1 MPKPIAQV
9 AVALLAAACFA
20 WCFGAE
26 EARAAG
32 AARLTGDARLID
44 AVKRRDQAMVARL
57 LEQGAAVNGQ
67 LADGSTALAWA
78 MYGDDK
84 RVARML
90 LKAGAAVTVNAATDY
105 GETALTLA
113 CLNGDGEMVEELL
126 SAGADARASR
136 RTGETALMIAAGSG
150 SLLAVD
156 SLLKHGADI
165 NAAEPSHGQTALMWA
180 AAEGHTEI
188 VNLLVSRGADSRL
201 ATKSGFTA
209 LAFATIAN
217 DGDAVK
223 RLLAAGGDPNL
234 KLGDGTELLL
244 AATSHR
250 STAAAIALLD
260 AGAAPGVKDQQDNTP
275 LHMASQR
282 GNLPLV
288 QSLLAHGASVLAVNV
303 APKGAGRFGGAAGQ
317 TPLFLAAR
325 GGHLDVMKALLD
337 AGSNAHYRAPDGAS
351 FLMAAVGSANVEAVR
366 LAWKYDSDV
375 DIVTKDGSTLIHA
388 SVTGTGNSPEAQAR
402 IVEVIQFLA
411 DHGARLDELNK
422 ADSTAIDIADV
433 GPTDKAV
440 LLITQLIL
448 AKGGYPVHPSKRGIG
463 LPPPTQ

>member
-1 MPKPIAQV
+1 
-9 AVALLAAACFA
+9 
-20 WCFGAE
+20 
-26 EARAAG
+26 
-32 AARLTGDARLID
+32 
-44 AVKRRDQAMVARL
+44 
-57 LEQGAAVNGQ
+57 
-67 LADGSTALAWA
+67 
-78 MYGDDK
+78 
-84 RVARML
+84 
-90 LKAGAAVTVNAATDY
+90 
-105 GETALTLA
+105 
-113 CLNGDGEMVEELL
+113 
-126 SAGADARASR
+126 
-136 RTGETALMIAAGSG
+136 
-150 SLLAVD
+150 
-156 SLLKHGADI
+156 
-165 NAAEPSHGQTALMWA
+165 MWA

-188 VNLLVSRGADSRL
+188 VNLLVARGADIHL

-260 AGAAPGVKDQQDNTP
+260 AGADPGVKDRQGNTP
-275 LHMASQR
+275 LHTASQR

-288 QSLLAHGASVLAVNV
+288 QSLLAHGASVLTVNT
-303 APKGAGRFGGAAGQ
+303 ASRGAGRFAAAGSQ

-325 GGHLDVMKALLD
+325 GGYPDVMKALLD
-337 AGSNAHYRAPDGAS
+337 AGSDAHYRTPDGGS

-366 LAWKYDSDV
+366 LAYKYDSDV

-388 SVTGTGNSPEAQAR
+388 SVTGTGNSPEAQAH

-411 DHGARLDELNK
+411 DHGAKLDELNN
-422 ADSTAIDIADV
+422 ANSTAIDIADV
-433 GPTDKAV
+433 GPTDRAV
-440 LLITQLIL
+440 LLITKLIL

>member
-1 MPKPIAQV
+1 MPKPITQV
-9 AVALLAAACFA
+9 AAALLAAAACFA
-20 WCFGAE
+20 
-26 EARAAG
+26 AG
-32 AARLTGDARLID
+32 DAHVTGDARLID
-44 AVKRRDQAMVARL
+44 AVKRRDPAMVARL
-57 LEQGAAVNGQ
+57 IEQGAAVNGQ

-78 MYGDDK
+78 VYGDDK
-84 RVARML
+84 PVARML

-126 SAGADARASR
+126 SRGADARASR

-150 SLLAVD
+150 SVRAVD
-156 SLLKHGADI
+156 SLIGHGADI
-165 NAAEPSHGQTALMWA
+165 NAAESSQGQTALMWA

-188 VNLLVSRGADSRL
+188 VNLLVAKGADIHL
-201 ATKSGFTA
+201 ATKSGFTV

-250 STAAAIALLD
+250 STAAAIALIEG
-260 AGAAPGVKDQQDNTP
+260 GADPGVKDRQGNTP
-275 LHMASQR
+275 LHTASQR

-288 QSLLAHGASVLAVNV
+288 QSLLAHGASVLTVNM
-303 APKGAGRFGGAAGQ
+303 APRGGGGFAAAGGQ

-325 GGHLDVMKALLD
+325 GGHPDVMKALLD
-337 AGSNAHYRAPDGAS
+337 AGSDPHYRAPDGGG
-351 FLMAAVGSANVEAVR
+351 FLMAAVSSANVEAVR
-366 LAWKYDSDV
+366 LAYKYDSDV
-375 DIVTKDGSTLIHA
+375 RVVTEDGSTLIHA

-422 ADSTAIDIADV
+422 ANSTAIDIADV
-433 GPTDKAV
+433 GPTDSAV
-440 LLITQLIL
+440 LLITKLIL
-448 AKGGYPVHPSKRGIG
+448 ANGGYPVHPSKRGIG

>member
-1 MPKPIAQV
+1 MRKLIALLT
-9 AVALLAAACFA
+9 VALFAAAA
-20 WCFGAE
+20 H
-26 EARAAG
+26 AAG
-32 AARLTGDARLID
+32 AVRVVGDARLID
-44 AVKRRDQAMVARL
+44 AVKRRDAAMVARL
-57 LEQGAAVNGQ
+57 IEQGSAVNGQ
-67 LADGSTALAWA
+67 LADGSTALTWA
-78 MYGDDK
+78 VYSDDK

-113 CLNGDGEMVEELL
+113 CLNGDGEIVEELL
-126 SAGADARASR
+126 SAGADAKASR

-150 SLLAVD
+150 SRQAVD
-156 SLLKHGADI
+156 SLIKRGANI
-165 NAAEPSHGQTALMWA
+165 NAAEPSQGQTALMWA

-188 VNLLVSRGADSRL
+188 VNLLVARGADSHL

-217 DGDAVK
+217 DGNAVK
-223 RLLAAGGDPNL
+223 SLLAAGGDPKL

-260 AGAAPGVKDQQDNTP
+260 AGADPGVKDQQDNTP
-275 LHMASQR
+275 LHAASQR

-288 QSLLAHGASVLAVNV
+288 QSLLAHGASVLTVNV
-303 APKGAGRFGGAAGQ
+303 APRGAGRFAGAAGQ

-337 AGSNAHYRAPDGAS
+337 AGSDPHYHAPDGGS
-351 FLMAAVGSANVEAVR
+351 FLMAAVSSANVEAVR
-366 LAWKYDSDV
+366 LAWKYDNAVDV
-375 DIVTKDGSTLIHA
+375 AMKDGSTLIHA

-411 DHGARLDELNK
+411 DHGARLDEVNK
-422 ADSTAIDIADV
+422 ANSTAIDIADV
-433 GPTDKAV
+433 GPTDRAV
-440 LLITQLIL
+440 LLITKLIL

-463 LPPPTQ
+463 LPPAQ

>member
-1 MPKPIAQV
+1 
-9 AVALLAAACFA
+9 
-20 WCFGAE
+20 
-26 EARAAG
+26 
-32 AARLTGDARLID
+32 
-44 AVKRRDQAMVARL
+44 
-57 LEQGAAVNGQ
+57 
-67 LADGSTALAWA
+67 
-78 MYGDDK
+78 
-84 RVARML
+84 
-90 LKAGAAVTVNAATDY
+90 
-105 GETALTLA
+105 
-113 CLNGDGEMVEELL
+113 
-126 SAGADARASR
+126 
-136 RTGETALMIAAGSG
+136 MIAAGSG
-150 SLLAVD
+150 SRQAVD
-156 SLLKHGADI
+156 SLIQRGANI
-165 NAAEPSHGQTALMWA
+165 NAAEPSQGQTALMWA

-188 VNLLVSRGADSRL
+188 VNLLVAEGADIRI

-260 AGAAPGVKDQQDNTP
+260 AGADPGVKDQQANTP
-275 LHMASQR
+275 LHTASQR

-288 QSLLAHGASVLAVNV
+288 QSLLAHGASVLTVNM
-303 APKGAGRFGGAAGQ
+303 APRGAGRFAGAGGQ

-337 AGSNAHYRAPDGAS
+337 TGSDPHYHAPDGGS
-351 FLMAAVGSANVEAVR
+351 FLMAAVSSANVEAVR
-366 LAWKYDSDV
+366 LAWKYDNAVDV
-375 DIVTKDGSTLIHA
+375 AMKDGSTLIHA

-411 DHGARLDELNK
+411 DHGARLDEVNK
-422 ADSTAIDIADV
+422 ANSTAIDIADV

-440 LLITQLIL
+440 LLITKLIL

-463 LPPPTQ
+463 LPPAQ

>member
-1 MPKPIAQV
+1 MRKLIALLT
-9 AVALLAAACFA
+9 VALLAAAA
-20 WCFGAE
+20 H
-26 EARAAG
+26 AAG
-32 AARLTGDARLID
+32 AVRVAGDARLID
-44 AVKRRDQAMVARL
+44 AVKRRDAAMVARL
-57 LEQGAAVNGQ
+57 IEQGAAVNGQ
-67 LADGSTALAWA
+67 LADGSTALTWA
-78 MYGDDK
+78 VYSDDK
-84 RVARML
+84 RVARIL

-126 SAGADARASR
+126 SAGADAKASR

-150 SLLAVD
+150 SRQAVD
-156 SLLKHGADI
+156 SLIQRGANI
-165 NAAEPSHGQTALMWA
+165 NAAEPSQGQTALMWA

-188 VNLLVSRGADSRL
+188 VNLLVAEGADIRI

-260 AGAAPGVKDQQDNTP
+260 AGADPGVKDQQANTP
-275 LHMASQR
+275 LHTASQR

-288 QSLLAHGASVLAVNV
+288 QSLLAHGASVLTVNM
-303 APKGAGRFGGAAGQ
+303 APRGAGRFAGAGGQ

-337 AGSNAHYRAPDGAS
+337 TGSDPHYHAPDGGS
-351 FLMAAVGSANVEAVR
+351 FLMAAVSSANVEAVR
-366 LAWKYDSDV
+366 LAWKYDNAVDV
-375 DIVTKDGSTLIHA
+375 ATKDGATLIHA

-411 DHGARLDELNK
+411 DRGASLDALDK
-422 ADSTAIDIADV
+422 SDRTAIDIADV

-440 LLITQLIL
+440 LLITKLIL

-463 LPPPTQ
+463 LPPAQ